1 MIPGG
6 ELAARP
12 LHFFWLAD
20 CSGSMNGSKIQELN
34 MAIREAIPAMRDAAE
49 NNPNAK
55 VLVRAIKFSSG
66 ATWHVAQPTPLESFQ
81 WVDLTS
87 GGVTDMG
94 QALMLL
100 AEQLKVPPMEQR
112 GLPPAIVLVSDG
124 HPSDNFNKGLN
135 AVLAEPWG
143 KKAVRLAIG
152 IGDDADYPTLEKF
165 IANPEIP
172 AFHADNSEELVRFIK
187 WASTV
192 AIQASSAP
200 SIQNDTTQLA
210 SPFSSTQLT
219 IPAPTPTSSGQSQDV
234 W

>member
-20 CSGSMNGSKIQELN
+20 CSGSMAGNKIQILN
-34 MAIREAIPAMRDAAE
+34 TAIREAIPAMREAAD

-55 VLVRAIKFSSG
+55 VLVRAIKFASG
-66 ATWHVAQPTPLESFQ
+66 ATWHVAQATPLESFQ
-81 WVDLTS
+81 WIDLLA

-94 QALMLL
+94 QALMML

-112 GLPPAIVLVSDG
+112 GLPPVMVLVSDG
-124 HPSDNFNKGLN
+124 LPSDDVKKGLN
-135 AVLAEPWG
+135 AIMSEPWG
-143 KKAVRLAIG
+143 KKAVRLAIS
-152 IGDDADYPTLEKF
+152 IGDDADDNMLEKF

-172 AFHADNSEELVRFIK
+172 VLHAHNSEELTRYIK

-192 AIQASSAP
+192 AIQASSSP
-200 SIQNDTTQLA
+200 SIQIDPTQPA
-210 SPFSSTQLT
+210 SPFAPMQLN
-219 IPAPTPTSSGQSQDV
+219 IPAPAPSSSGQSGDV